1 MKHHF
6 ADEYA
11 QINGILQKID
21 PRIKIVFS
29 LLFVFL
35 VNLTLFS
42 KAFSLIYYAFILGLG
57 VILSRVPLIRILQK
71 SLVVLPFIVSFALF
85 LLFYQRRQPWFSLF
99 IVWKAYLSLIA
110 MILLISSTSFSHFLK
125 ALQKMEIPAIL
136 VMIFSFMYRYL
147 FVIADELMSVKRAK
161 EARTTGGSKWF
172 HTKTLANIIGVVFIH
187 SYERSERIYQSM
199 LSRGFDGTVRTL
211 DDFDLKNRDYIF
223 GISAATI
230 FVLIKILEYG
240 GP

>member
-11 QINGILQKID
+11 QINGTLQKID

-35 VNLTLFS
+35 VNLTPLS
-42 KAFSLIYYAFILGLG
+42 KAFSLIYYAFILGLC
-57 VILSRVPLIRILQK
+57 VLLARIPLIRILQK
-71 SLVVLPFIVSFALF
+71 SLVVVPFIISFALF
-85 LLFYQRRQPWFSLF
+85 LLFYQHRQPWFSLF
-99 IVWKAYLSLIA
+99 IILKSYLSLIA

-125 ALQKMEIPAIL
+125 ALQKLKIPAIL

-147 FVIADELMSVKRAK
+147 FVIADELMNVKMAK
-161 EARTTGGSKWF
+161 DARTAGGSKWS

-199 LSRGFDGTVRTL
+199 LSRGFDGTIRTL
-211 DDFDLKNRDYIF
+211 DDFELKNKDYIF

-230 FVLIKILEYG
+230 FILIKILEYSR
-240 GP
+240 P

>member
-11 QINGILQKID
+11 QINGTLQKID
-21 PRIKIVFS
+21 PRIKIIAS

-35 VNLTLFS
+35 VNLTPLS

-57 VILSRVPLIRILQK
+57 VLLARIPLIRILQK

-85 LLFYQRRQPWFSLF
+85 LLFYHPWFSLF
-99 IVWKAYLSLIA
+99 IVLKAYLSLIA

-125 ALQKMEIPAIL
+125 ALQKLKIPAIL

-147 FVIADELMSVKRAK
+147 FVITDELMNVKMAK
-161 EARTTGGSKWF
+161 DSRTVGGSKWF

-230 FVLIKILEYG
+230 FILIKILEYSR
-240 GP
+240 P